1 MSRRLA
7 PDFRKVALRLVEIIG
22 GDDCRLAG
30 GLAVAVHGFVRA
42 TKDVDLVTR
51 LPLSEV
57 KERLQAGKVEA
68 TLFRGDVLE
77 GDFPC
82 LRGVLER
89 VPFDVLPELVPV
101 DWGTGGVVLRGSK
114 GDLRVV
120 SVEALLAFKLKAQ
133 GPKDLMDA
141 AMLVLLHPATQ
152 PLALDLARS
161 YRVADRFLVWLQD
174 PRLARDVREIRAA
187 EDRVARNRTKAK
199 RAKAKRTKAKRT
211 RRLS

>member
-1 MSRRLA
+1 VRRGLA
-7 PDFRKVALRLVEIIG
+7 PDFRKVALRLVELI
-22 GDDCRLAG
+22 GDDECRLAG

-57 KERLQAGKVEA
+57 KGRLQAGKVEA

-101 DWGTGGVVLRGSK
+101 DWETGAVVLRGRK
-114 GDLRVV
+114 ALLRVV
-120 SVEALLAFKLKAQ
+120 SIEALLAFKLKAQ
-133 GPKDLMDA
+133 GPRDLMDA
-141 AMLVLLHPATQ
+141 AVLVLLHPEAQ
-152 PLALDLARS
+152 PVALDLARS
-161 YRVADRFLVWLQD
+161 YRVADRFQIWLED
-174 PRLARDVREIRAA
+174 PRLARDVRDIRAA
-187 EDRVARNRTKAK
+187 EARVGG
-199 RAKAKRTKAKRT
+199 RAGKPKRT
-211 RRLS
+211 RRRS

>member
-1 MSRRLA
+1 
-7 PDFRKVALRLVEIIG
+7 LRLVELI
-22 GDDCRLAG
+22 GDDECRLAG

-57 KERLQAGKVEA
+57 KGRLQAGKVEA

-101 DWGTGGVVLRGSK
+101 DWETGGVVLRGRK
-114 GDLRVV
+114 ALLRVV
-120 SVEALLAFKLKAQ
+120 SIEALLAFKLKAQ
-133 GPKDLMDA
+133 GPRDLMDA
-141 AMLVLLHPATQ
+141 AMLVLLHPEAQ
-152 PLALDLARS
+152 PVALDLARS
-161 YRVADRFLVWLQD
+161 YRVADRFQIWLED
-174 PRLARDVREIRAA
+174 PRLARDVRDIRAA
-187 EDRVARNRTKAK
+187 EASVGG
-199 RAKAKRTKAKRT
+199 RAGKPKRT
-211 RRLS
+211 RRRS

>member
-1 MSRRLA
+1 MSRRPA

-57 KERLQAGKVEA
+57 KARLQAGRVEA
-68 TLFRGDVLE
+68 TLFRGDVRE

-101 DWGTGGVVLRGSK
+101 DWDTGGVVLRGRK
-114 GDLRVV
+114 ALLRVV
-120 SVEALLAFKLKAQ
+120 SIEALLAFKLKAQ

-141 AMLVLLHPATQ
+141 AMLVLLHPEVRPVAI
-152 PLALDLARS
+152 DLARS
-161 YRVADRFLVWLQD
+161 YRVADRFLVWLED
-174 PRLARDVREIRAA
+174 PRVAKDVREIRAA
-187 EDRVARNRTKAK
+187 EARAE
-199 RAKAKRTKAKRT
+199 AGAG
-211 RRLS
+211 RRRSRRRK

>member
-1 MSRRLA
+1 VSRRLA

-51 LPLSEV
+51 LPLPEV
-57 KERLQAGKVEA
+57 KGRLQAGKVEA

-101 DWGTGGVVLRGSK
+101 DWGTGGVVLRGRK

-141 AMLVLLHPATQ
+141 AMLVLLHPETQ

-161 YRVADRFLVWLQD
+161 YRVADRFQVWLQD
-174 PRLARDVREIRAA
+174 PRLARDVREIRAT
-187 EDRVARNRTKAK
+187 EDRVARNR
-199 RAKAKRTKAKRT
+199 AKAKRTMAKRP
-211 RRLS
+211 RRRS

>member
-1 MSRRLA
+1 VRRGLA
-7 PDFRKVALRLVEIIG
+7 PDFRKVALRLVELI
-22 GDDCRLAG
+22 GDDECRLAG

-57 KERLQAGKVEA
+57 KGRLQAGKVEA

-101 DWGTGGVVLRGSK
+101 DWETGGVVLRGRK
-114 GDLRVV
+114 ALLRVV
-120 SVEALLAFKLKAQ
+120 SIEALLAFKLKAQ
-133 GPKDLMDA
+133 GPRDLMDA
-141 AMLVLLHPATQ
+141 AMLVLLHPEAQ
-152 PLALDLARS
+152 PVALDLARS
-161 YRVADRFLVWLQD
+161 YRVADRFRIWLED
-174 PRLARDVREIRAA
+174 PRLARDVRDIRAA
-187 EDRVARNRTKAK
+187 EARVGG
-199 RAKAKRTKAKRT
+199 RAGKPKRT
-211 RRLS
+211 RRRS